1 MMSVTTDHLCY
12 QSTKGALD
20 NIQKN
25 ERLRP
30 NRSLLEKTG
39 SWLDLT
45 HGLWLVI
52 NYSLTVIYL
61 DPKNR
66 TDSEELGVPRGKRDL
81 IYSLPYCGCALNVY

>member
-1 MMSVTTDHLCY
+1 MMSVTTNHLCY
-12 QSTKGALD
+12 QNTKAALD

-25 ERLRP
+25 ECLRP

-66 TDSEELGVPRGKRDL
+66 MDSEELGVPRRE
-81 IYSLPYCGCALNVY
+81 